1 MNRFSATIC
10 SRCNNRYDKR
20 DGKDQAFQ
28 ELVLREKFLLRKL
41 ALKEQELQD
50 NAVSVC

>member
-10 SRCNNRYDKR
+10 SRCNNRYDKKE
-20 DGKDQAFQ
+20 DKDQAFQ

-41 ALKEQELQD
+41 VLKDQELQD
-50 NAVSVC
+50 YAVSV